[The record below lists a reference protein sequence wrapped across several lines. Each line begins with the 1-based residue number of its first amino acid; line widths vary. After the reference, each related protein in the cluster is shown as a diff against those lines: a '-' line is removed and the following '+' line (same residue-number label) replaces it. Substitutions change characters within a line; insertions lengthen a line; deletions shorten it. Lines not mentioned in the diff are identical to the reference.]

1 MTALPRPNHYR
12 VIYADPPWTFSTYSR
27 KGKGRSAEAY
37 YDCMT
42 LPELKALPVAEWAAD
57 DCVLLLWTTDPL
69 LPTALE
75 VIRAWGFTYKTVG
88 FYWAKLNKSADP
100 TVYHEASFFTGLG
113 FWTRANPELCLLG
126 DPRPPPPPPG
136 RRAQADRLP
145 AARAQPQ
152 AGRGV
157 PADRSLVRGT
167 VSGDVRALLTAGMG
181 AVGRR
186 IRFAPDRRAALA
198 GRQLSRCPTGRR
210 LVGPPPAR
218 LHQRLSIRA
227 DYRGRQGGC
236 FRDGGMVGWA
246 LRWMLLWCGLT
257 VACVA
262 VIRHDKWLPS
272 NSAAAPDFV
281 LSRAGP
287 AEPRVAEPRA
297 DPFNTLVYPTNPSGH
312 VVIDA
317 VVNGA
322 SMRMLVDTGAS
333 FVTLTPAD
341 ARAAGIAPGDLV
353 FDQRAATANGVV
365 RMAMV
370 TLREVRLG
378 QLSLDDV
385 RAAVI
390 EHLNVSLLGMS
401 FLDRLQSYQMRDG
414 KLTITW

>member
-1 MTALPRPNHYR
+1 
-12 VIYADPPWTFSTYSR
+12 
-27 KGKGRSAEAY
+27 
-37 YDCMT
+37 
-42 LPELKALPVAEWAAD
+42 
-57 DCVLLLWTTDPL
+57 
-69 LPTALE
+69 
-75 VIRAWGFTYKTVG
+75 
-88 FYWAKLNKSADP
+88 
-100 TVYHEASFFTGLG
+100 
-113 FWTRANPELCLLG
+113 
-126 DPRPPPPPPG
+126 
-136 RRAQADRLP
+136 
-145 AARAQPQ
+145 
-152 AGRGV
+152 
-157 PADRSLVRGT
+157 
-167 VSGDVRALLTAGMG
+167 
-181 AVGRR
+181 
-186 IRFAPDRRAALA
+186 
-198 GRQLSRCPTGRR
+198 
-210 LVGPPPAR
+210 
-218 LHQRLSIRA
+218 
-227 DYRGRQGGC
+227 
-236 FRDGGMVGWA
+236 MVGWA

-262 VIRHDKWLPS
+262 VIGHDKWLPS

-297 DPFNTLVYPTNPSGH
+297 DPFNTLVYPTNQSGH

-353 FDQRAATANGVV
+353 FDRRAATANGVV